1 MIQLLVYTV
10 PLPGGRLTM
19 KTLLIMRHA
28 KTQPDAPNGDHAR
41 VLTGRGHRDA
51 TMMGRYIS
59 KLVGVP
65 DAIVTS
71 DAKRALETAELVATS
86 CRFTSP
92 LTVEPDIYGAGAS
105 ALASIVR
112 RLPDTAACVVL
123 VGHLPGMYDLIGL
136 LSDSDVPIEHLA
148 TAGIARLEHD
158 SDQWR
163 DLTPGSCRFR
173 EMMSPRLLAEQNG

>member
-1 MIQLLVYTV
+1 
-10 PLPGGRLTM
+10 M

-51 TMMGRYIS
+51 KTIGLYIS
-59 KLVGVP
+59 ELVGTP

-86 CRFTSP
+86 CRFTAP
-92 LTVEPDIYGAGAS
+92 LTIEPDVYGADAS
-105 ALASIVR
+105 ELASIVR
-112 RLPDTAACVVL
+112 RFPDTANCVLL
-123 VGHLPGMYDLIGL
+123 VGHNPGMYDLIGL
-136 LSDSDVPIEHLA
+136 LSDSNVLVDRLP

-158 SDQWR
+158 SDQWSNFS
-163 DLTPGSCRFR
+163 PGSCRFR
-173 EMMSPRLLAEQNG
+173 EMTSPRLLVEQNG

>member
-1 MIQLLVYTV
+1 
-10 PLPGGRLTM
+10 M

-51 TMMGRYIS
+51 TTMGLYIS
-59 KLVGVP
+59 TLVGTP

-71 DAKRALETAELVATS
+71 DATRALETAELVATS

-92 LTVEPDIYGAGAS
+92 LTVEPGIYGANAS
-105 ALASIVR
+105 ALANIVR
-112 RLPDTAACVVL
+112 QLPDTAACLVL
-123 VGHLPGMYDLIGL
+123 VGHNPGMHDLIRL
-136 LSDSDVPIEHLA
+136 LSDSDVLVEHLP
-148 TAGIARLEHD
+148 TAGIARLERD
-158 SDQWR
+158 SDQWQ

-173 EMMSPRLLAEQNG
+173 EMTSPRLLAEQNG